1 MEKHFFYYNIYFSR
15 FCYCHSVILFMYGII
30 MNFDLREE
38 QQLLQ
43 KTVKEFTEQKLI
55 RERRKWIAK
64 VIFTQVSSSPKQ
76 IRALIRRCCLL
87 RQNLAI
93 AVSIEINKSIVGPHC

>member
-43 KTVKEFTEQKLI
+43 KTVKGFTEQKI
-55 RERRKWIAK
+55 NQRAKQMDREGDIYPSIQFTEADTGSNPEVLLTTAK
-64 VIFTQVSSSPKQ
+64 PCYC
-76 IRALIRRCCLL
+76 R
-87 RQNLAI
+87 
-93 AVSIEINKSIVGPHC
+93 